1 VERLHHL
8 TPHIQPGISLH
19 HTLFVVGTQRHRPTA
34 AQMHMLWGLELY
46 IVSEP
51 AAEHFKVHKEKFY
64 WRTCMEIARLAITAV
79 LSSG

>member
-1 VERLHHL
+1 
-8 TPHIQPGISLH
+8 
-19 HTLFVVGTQRHRPTA
+19 
-34 AQMHMLWGLELY
+34 MLWGLELY